1 MVTVQ
6 TVVRLVV
13 KVSRLF
19 FFSSFL
25 FFFTASIFLERR
37 RRKRVPALMA
47 QQQSATKEKSLDNTP
62 VHGPEKFVFRSIP
75 SMHGTRGRKEG
86 EEERGWL
93 PGSIGDNA

>member
-1 MVTVQ
+1 
-6 TVVRLVV
+6 
-13 KVSRLF
+13 
-19 FFSSFL
+19 
-25 FFFTASIFLERR
+25 
-37 RRKRVPALMA
+37 MA